1 MIEFVN
7 AATAA
12 KGLSRD
18 QLDRFVRTLAPFCP
32 HMADE
37 LWHRLGHDGAV
48 AHAQWSSIDQ
58 SMLHDDQ
65 IEIPVQIMG
74 KVRAKI
80 TIPSDADQKTME
92 ALAMADERVK
102 ELLVGKTVQK
112 VVAIPGRMVNIVA
125 N

>member
-1 MIEFVN
+1 
-7 AATAA
+7 
-12 KGLSRD
+12 
-18 QLDRFVRTLAPFCP
+18 
-32 HMADE
+32 MADE